1 MNLAG
6 CPPDARIAKYTAM
19 FGLPIWKK
27 PSNLLPGTLLNQ
39 LDRCLSDEAR
49 RIILGVSHQ
58 KDEDQPDIEDAP
70 RTEREAG
77 EARMRAALW
86 WGFGRVEDEVFRQ
99 GPRPLPVARVRT
111 VDSPRERLLGLRA
124 YGSRTG

>member
-1 MNLAG
+1 MNPVG
-6 CPPDARIAKYTAM
+6 CPPDLRREAYRLRFNM
-19 FGLPIWKK
+19 PQRKK
-27 PSNLLPGTLLNQ
+27 LDHFMSRSVLDQ
-39 LDRCLSDEAR
+39 LQLCRCDEAR

-58 KDEDQPDIEDAP
+58 KDEDQPDIDEAP
-70 RTEREAG
+70 RSEREAG

-124 YGSRTG
+124 YVSRTR